1 MSSTNTPQLK
11 DDQVVQLTWKEVK
24 SMQEDLKAYRGLVR
38 MLSREL
44 SAAKKNLNEWKN
56 LAESLHDLSK
66 RQVSAFGDILDTTG
80 ESVKKVNGLR
90 DALVSVMCERDALK
104 RQLEERS

>member
-1 MSSTNTPQLK
+1 MSSTNAAQSQE
-11 DDQVVQLTWKEVK
+11 DQIIQLTWKEVE

-56 LAESLHDLSK
+56 LAKSLHDLSK

-80 ESVKKVNGLR
+80 ESVKKVNELR

>member
-1 MSSTNTPQLK
+1 MSSTNAAQPQEG
-11 DDQVVQLTWKEVK
+11 QIVQLTWKEVE
-24 SMQEDLKAYRGLVR
+24 SMQEDLKVYRGLVR

-66 RQVSAFGDILDTTG
+66 RQVNAFGDILDTTG
-80 ESVKKVNGLR
+80 ESVKKVNELR
-90 DALVSVMCERDALK
+90 NALVSVMCERDALK